1 MHAAPGVTEMRRLIS
16 GFSVTI
22 AVSVVAELGIAD
34 HLAGGPKT
42 AAALARLSG
51 THEDH
56 LRRVLRY
63 LASEGVFEER
73 PGDLFALTERSHWL
87 RSDVPGSLRP
97 RATYT
102 GSAMSWTAWG
112 HLLACLRTGTSAFHA
127 AFGEDLFDYLKHQPD
142 AAATFNGFM
151 AGQTAAS
158 VEAVLAA
165 YDFAGF
171 HELADIGGGRGALL
185 AGIMHANPE
194 LRGILLDMPEVI
206 ATAEPLL
213 DQAGVAG
220 RCKLVGGDFFEA
232 VPAGADLYALKFIL
246 HDWPDDACIRI
257 LRNCRQAVADG
268 GRVLI
273 VEHVIPEES
282 GPHIAK
288 FMDINMLVNTTGRER
303 TRSEFEQLLASAG
316 LQLRQLVTTPIGFC
330 VLECA
335 VVQ

>member
-1 MHAAPGVTEMRRLIS
+1 M
-16 GFSVTI
+16 
-22 AVSVVAELGIAD
+22 
-34 HLAGGPKT
+34 
-42 AAALARLSG
+42 
-51 THEDH
+51 
-56 LRRVLRY
+56 
-63 LASEGVFEER
+63 
-73 PGDLFALTERSHWL
+73 
-87 RSDVPGSLRP
+87 
-97 RATYT
+97 
-102 GSAMSWTAWG
+102 
-112 HLLACLRTGTSAFHA
+112 
-127 AFGEDLFDYLKHQPD
+127 
-142 AAATFNGFM
+142 
-151 AGQTAAS
+151 
-158 VEAVLAA
+158 
-165 YDFAGF
+165 
-171 HELADIGGGRGALL
+171 
-185 AGIMHANPE
+185 
-194 LRGILLDMPEVI
+194 I

-273 VEHVIPEES
+273 VEHVIPEEG

-316 LQLRQLVTTPIGFC
+316 LQLRQLVATPIGFC
-330 VLECA
+330 VLECE